1 MYIYIYRIELF
12 TIDEYLF
19 FVYLGLFEQRCIE
32 YFEEVN
38 KLKYEK
44 NNKLNKTVKQ
54 IGDLFKDW
62 TTTSSF

>member
-1 MYIYIYRIELF
+1 MF
-12 TIDEYLF
+12 TVDKYLF
-19 FVYLGLFEQRCIE
+19 IMYLGLFEQRCIE

-38 KLKYEK
+38 RLKYDK